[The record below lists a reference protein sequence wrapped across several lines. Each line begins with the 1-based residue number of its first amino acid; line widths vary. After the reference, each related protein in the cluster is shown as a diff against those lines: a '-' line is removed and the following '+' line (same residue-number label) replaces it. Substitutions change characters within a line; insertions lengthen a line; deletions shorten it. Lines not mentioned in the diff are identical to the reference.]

1 MLQKLIGTIILVP
14 VAIVII
20 ALSVANRSSATLSFD
35 PVNAQPLYFLEAP
48 LYLFLFGA
56 FAAGGIVAS
65 VVTWVRQGRWRR
77 RAREEA
83 ARADRAER
91 EVERLYRATGA
102 NAQTPVSSLALTAP
116 ANRHRDA
123 A

>member
-1 MLQKLIGTIILVP
+1 MLQKLIGTIVLVP

-20 ALSVANRSSATLSFD
+20 ALSVANRSSVTLAFD
-35 PVNAQPLYFLEAP
+35 PVNAEPLYYLEAP

-56 FAAGGIVAS
+56 FAAGGLVAS
-65 VVTWVRQGRWRR
+65 VVTWMRQGRWRR
-77 RAREEA
+77 RAREAA

-91 EVERLYRATGA
+91 EVERLYRTTGA
-102 NAQTPVSSLALTAP
+102 NTQTPVSPLALTAP
-116 ANRHRDA
+116 ANHRRDA